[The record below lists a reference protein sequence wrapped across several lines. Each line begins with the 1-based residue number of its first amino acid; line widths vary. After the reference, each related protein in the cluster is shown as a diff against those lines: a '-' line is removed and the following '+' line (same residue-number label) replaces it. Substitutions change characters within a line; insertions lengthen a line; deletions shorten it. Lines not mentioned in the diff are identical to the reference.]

1 MSLLLPGLGQ
11 LYCGKVKRGVL
22 TLLFFLAGA
31 GLTYFLIDKPEPAGL
46 FGGMGLRLALVLY
59 VFSFLDAYF
68 TARDINLGLDAV
80 QPYNP
85 RVAAVLNL
93 VTRGFGYW
101 YVDEKTKGVV
111 LFFLVGAADRASM
124 KMEDPAGI
132 WLSLAVEVAMAVMA
146 ADAYRIAR
154 LENSL
159 AVASPPVR
167 PEGLEPEEGLKPAI
181 PLALASLFVAAYMGL
196 ILLAIYMPDYE
207 KVDQSQAV
215 VSVTPDGSMYA
226 NPKYGVQLH
235 VPAGWELDHK
245 SDPAVFVDATATEG
259 GCSLSLIP
267 DSTLP
272 FVTAESIA
280 QDVIAELRATAT
292 SLEMRGNKPSELA
305 GAPAHEVAVHHE
317 FEGVPMDQTYVIARK
332 GLSLFLLVIT
342 ETGAADDP
350 CRTDVA
356 QIRQRVVLPD

>member
-1 MSLLLPGLGQ
+1 
-11 LYCGKVKRGVL
+11 
-22 TLLFFLAGA
+22 
-31 GLTYFLIDKPEPAGL
+31 
-46 FGGMGLRLALVLY
+46 
-59 VFSFLDAYF
+59 
-68 TARDINLGLDAV
+68 
-80 QPYNP
+80 
-85 RVAAVLNL
+85 VLNL

-305 GAPAHEVAVHHE
+305 GAPAHEVAVHLE